1 MKKLLAAV
9 AAASVLA
16 AGAFVAS
23 TVASN
28 PVNAQTTETQTQEA
42 PERPD
47 RGEALDEA
55 LGGLVTDGV
64 ARLMHVEKNQEARY
78 GLYKAHHIYSE
89 EAEHAFI
96 RCLELGVL
104 GRSPRLAWE
113 DWKNREDWGK
123 HPTAWRFMNNVTAGW
138 NSQPTQ
144 PTMFAKSRKLLA
156 VLDGTT
162 RFTPLPPP
170 EVGAEVEA
178 TEVVLRE
185 VA

>member
-1 MKKLLAAV
+1 M
-9 AAASVLA
+9 
-16 AGAFVAS
+16 
-23 TVASN
+23 
-28 PVNAQTTETQTQEA
+28 
-42 PERPD
+42 D
-47 RGEALDEA
+47 
-55 LGGLVTDGV
+55 
-64 ARLMHVEKNQEARY
+64 
-78 GLYKAHHIYSE
+78 SE

-113 DWKNREDWGK
+113 DWKTREDWGR

-170 EVGAEVEA
+170 EVGAEVED